1 MVVSFVFTKEF
12 NYGIMKAIRL
22 YIILLLFSANSD
34 AQEMGYYGLQ
44 ATYSYTAGT
53 YYPAGG
59 VSIEGWFG
67 KHFIINFSALY
78 GPIDG
83 ETYYFYT
90 GGGQA
95 LGVYLIK
102 KGFENTSDLALALP
116 LGIMSFVIPE
126 SVAYRIPL
134 GGPSQLGVYLSPF
147 GYELIRNTSEEFS
160 TERTSYELGIRFY
173 LEANHWIIVVPRIGM
188 KGFYG
193 NRDLGV
199 NYGLSVM
206 LRGKPK
212 KATK

>member
-1 MVVSFVFTKEF
+1 
-12 NYGIMKAIRL
+12 MKAIRL
-22 YIILLLFSANSD
+22 YIILILFSVNSF
-34 AQEMGYYGLQ
+34 AQETGFYGLQ
-44 ATYSYTAGT
+44 AAYSYTTGT

-67 KHFIINFSALY
+67 KHFSINFSALY
-78 GPIDG
+78 GPINEDA
-83 ETYYFYT
+83 YYFST

-134 GGPSQLGVYLSPF
+134 GGPSQLGLYLSPF
-147 GYELIRNTSEEFS
+147 GYELIRNTSEKISE
-160 TERTSYELGIRFY
+160 ERTSYELGIRFY
-173 LEANHWIIVVPRIGM
+173 LQANHWIIVVPRIGM

-193 NRDLGV
+193 DRDLGI

-206 LRGKPK
+206 LRGKR
-212 KATK
+212 KASAK